1 MQIIVIKIEN
11 FKIITNNMYNTYDN
25 LSLYTIEIVMNNEG
39 DNNNY
44 NNCFQTKYCV
54 LLYLLYLK

>member
-1 MQIIVIKIEN
+1 
-11 FKIITNNMYNTYDN
+11 MYNTYDN